1 MIKNLIKVI
10 QFGSNRELFIPQ
22 EKILYFESLQYISGP
37 TVSVITLQQ
46 PESPIHVINSLEN
59 LTKQFEGN

>member
-1 MIKNLIKVI
+1 MIKNLIIVI
-10 QFGSNRELFIPQ
+10 EFGSNRELFISQ
-22 EKILYFESLQYISGP
+22 DKILYFESLQYISGP

-46 PESPIHVINSLEN
+46 PESPVHVTNSIEN